1 MVACGEKQFGTFVSQ
16 ASLIYFVVWEST
28 DRRFLTFAWLGIV
41 GMMVVFGD
49 RVAEVV
55 RRHKGPSA
63 RSLDS
68 DENF

>member
-41 GMMVVFGD
+41 GMMVVFGN
-49 RVAEVV
+49 RLAE
-55 RRHKGPSA
+55 GPSA

-68 DENF
+68 DENFKP